1 MGQTSKVWRKLV
13 ILAFRLTFAP
23 CVEALLKHSLE
34 HCIYVKSFQPIS
46 LATDL
51 EMLEG
56 SYSGCTESGWSQ
68 QDRHL
73 KLQKSNI
80 TILDTE
86 KCQSEAEDGD
96 QVPDTS
102 FCGGT
107 TNYYTG

>member
-1 MGQTSKVWRKLV
+1 M
-13 ILAFRLTFAP
+13 
-23 CVEALLKHSLE
+23 
-34 HCIYVKSFQPIS
+34 KSFQPIP

-107 TNYYTG
+107 TNYYTGYKFSVHFQQMLHIQFLMFCSCNVSWLHWKSCYM

>member
-1 MGQTSKVWRKLV
+1 M
-13 ILAFRLTFAP
+13 
-23 CVEALLKHSLE
+23 
-34 HCIYVKSFQPIS
+34 KSFQPIP

-56 SYSGCTESGWSQ
+56 SYTGCTESGWSQ

-107 TNYYTG
+107 TNYYTGQTFFGTFFYKYDNS